1 MDIIWYGLG
10 CFSLTERGY
19 PSLVTDP
26 YDADRV
32 GRARHLLTADIVT
45 SSRLLEE
52 PWKATWP
59 QVRGEPQTLAGPG
72 EYEIGG
78 VFVTGVASSRN
89 RKREGPVDENIVYAV
104 SYDGVVVCHLG
115 ELGRTLTQAQA
126 EAIGRVTVLLVPVG
140 VPGGLTHSMA
150 AETVSLVEPDIV
162 VPMQYKL
169 PGLKI
174 DRKPVDGFLK
184 EMGVTQPQE
193 LSVLKVAAGGEPEE
207 TQIVLL
213 EPQ

>member
-1 MDIIWYGLG
+1 MDLTWYGLG
-10 CFSLTERGY
+10 CFSLIERGY
-19 PSLVTDP
+19 PSLIMDP
-26 YDADRV
+26 FDSRQAGLSLRP
-32 GRARHLLTADIVT
+32 LTANIVT
-45 SSRLLEE
+45 SSRLLED
-52 PWKATWP
+52 PRDVTWP
-59 QVRGEPQTLAGPG
+59 QVRGDPRTLAGPG

-78 VFVTGVASSRN
+78 VFVTGVASSRR
-89 RKREGPVDENIVYAV
+89 RKSESASEENIIYAV
-104 SYDGVVVCHLG
+104 SYDSIVVCHLG

-140 VPGGLTHSMA
+140 IPGGLNPAMA

-162 VPMQYKL
+162 VPMQYRL
-169 PGLKI
+169 PGLTLE
-174 DRKPVDGFLK
+174 RKSVDGFLK

>member
-1 MDIIWYGLG
+1 MDLTWYGLG
-10 CFSLTERGY
+10 CFSLTDRDY
-19 PSLVTDP
+19 PTVVTDP
-26 YDADRV
+26 FDPTTV
-32 GRARHLLTADIVT
+32 GLARRQLRADIVT
-45 SSRLLEE
+45 SSRLFEDPREL
-52 PWKATWP
+52 TWA
-59 QVRGEPQTLAGPG
+59 QVRGEPRTLAGPG

-78 VFVTGVASSRN
+78 VFVTGVASARN
-89 RKREGPVDENIVYAV
+89 RKREGAFEENVIYAV
-104 SYDGVVVCHLG
+104 SYDGIVVCHLG

-169 PGLKI
+169 PGLKME
-174 DRKPVDGFLK
+174 RKPVDGFLK

-193 LSVLKVAAGGEPEE
+193 LSVLRVSPGGEPEE